1 MIASQ
6 ISLLE
11 INTEPFDRERIETIS
26 KSNKRMKKTRIN
38 LIFWNLIVH
47 PHLLLIIII
56 QNLKFTSLNK
66 TFTSK
71 IFMILN
77 FKIIF

>member
-38 LIFWNLIVH
+38 LVFWNLIVN

-56 QNLKFTSLNK
+56 HNLIFTSINK
-66 TFTSK
+66 TLIS
-71 IFMILN
+71 L
-77 FKIIF
+77 IIDPSE